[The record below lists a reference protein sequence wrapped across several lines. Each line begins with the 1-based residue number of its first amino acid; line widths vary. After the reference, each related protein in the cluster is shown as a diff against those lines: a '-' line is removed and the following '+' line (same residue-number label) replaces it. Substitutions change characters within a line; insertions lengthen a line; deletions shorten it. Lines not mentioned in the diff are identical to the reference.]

1 MPLLFL
7 SPLHRATRQ
16 IGIRLAARMATLG
29 LQNAEGHLL
38 SFLRSYAPVPISELG
53 RVFGLRKST
62 LTSLL
67 DRLER
72 RGLLVRAPHPRDRRS
87 FLVELTAAGRRTATE
102 VQRPV
107 DELEKDIRAA
117 ITDED
122 LRGFHR
128 VLEAIGEVTKVQVRS
143 PSSTPNRKE
152 TE

>member
-16 IGIRLAARMATLG
+16 IGIHLSAKVAPFG
-29 LQNAEGHLL
+29 LQGVEGHLL

-53 RVFGLRKST
+53 RVFGLKKST

-67 DRLER
+67 DRLET
-72 RGLLVRAPHPRDRRS
+72 RGLLVREPHPRDRRS
-87 FLVELTAAGRRTATE
+87 ILIRPTSAGVQLGDE

-107 DELEKDIRAA
+107 DTLEHDIRAA

-128 VLEAIGEVTKVQVRS
+128 VLEAIGHVTRVRVR
-143 PSSTPNRKE
+143 PEKPE
-152 TE
+152 QE

>member
-16 IGIRLAARMATLG
+16 IGIHLAGSMASLG
-29 LQNAEGHLL
+29 LQNPEGHLL
-38 SFLRSYAPVPISELG
+38 SFLRSYAPVPISELA
-53 RVFGLRKST
+53 RVFGFRKST

-72 RGLLVRAPHPRDRRS
+72 RSLIAREPHPRDRRS
-87 FLVELTAAGRRTATE
+87 TLIRLTDAGRRAAEE

-107 DELEKDIRAA
+107 DELERAIRAA
-117 ITDED
+117 VTDEE
-122 LRGFHR
+122 LHGFRR
-128 VLEAIGEVTKVQVRS
+128 VLDAIAEVTRVQVR
-143 PSSTPNRKE
+143 NRTKE

>member
-7 SPLHRATRQ
+7 SPLHRAMRQ
-16 IGIRLAARMATLG
+16 IGIHLSAEVAPLG
-29 LQNAEGHLL
+29 LQGMEGHLL

-53 RVFGLRKST
+53 RVFGLKKST

-72 RGLLVRAPHPRDRRS
+72 RGLLVREPHPRDRRS
-87 FLVELTAAGRRTATE
+87 ILIRPTPEGIRFGNE

-107 DELEKDIRAA
+107 DALEHALRGA

-128 VLEAIGEVTKVQVRS
+128 VLEAVGEVTRVRVR
-143 PSSTPNRKE
+143 PERERT
-152 TE
+152 

>member
-16 IGIRLAARMATLG
+16 IGIHLSKEVAPLG
-29 LQNAEGHLL
+29 LQSVEGHLL

-53 RVFGLRKST
+53 RIFGLKKST

-67 DRLER
+67 DRLEK
-72 RGLLVRAPHPRDRRS
+72 RGHIVREPHPRDRRS
-87 FLVELTAAGRRTATE
+87 ILIRPTPEGLRLGNE

-107 DELEKDIRAA
+107 DTLEQHIRAA

-128 VLEAIGEVTKVQVRS
+128 VLEAIGDVTRVQVRPEKRES
-143 PSSTPNRKE
+143 E
-152 TE
+152 